1 MHAAHRRYVET
12 HTLNPATHTAPAEQ
26 HPALPRNIS
35 LPPRELEFICCL
47 PGPRKIDAGDV
58 LHLKPMRRQGDCT
71 CCSDVQGLLTH
82 RQPRESNSNG
92 LRVKNSLPKAE
103 LPHLGKEKKPTC
115 LRLEKAG
122 IQFPCLKSCSCI
134 PPDCWLLTPFAFEQ
148 A

>member
-12 HTLNPATHTAPAEQ
+12 HMLNPATHTAPAEQ

-47 PGPRKIDAGDV
+47 PGPRKIDTGDV
-58 LHLKPMRRQGDCT
+58 LDLKPMHRQGDCT

-103 LPHLGKEKKPTC
+103 LPRLGKEKKNNLFAAGESGHTVPLPEILQLHSSRLLVTYSFC
-115 LRLEKAG
+115 L
-122 IQFPCLKSCSCI
+122 
-134 PPDCWLLTPFAFEQ
+134 
-148 A
+148 